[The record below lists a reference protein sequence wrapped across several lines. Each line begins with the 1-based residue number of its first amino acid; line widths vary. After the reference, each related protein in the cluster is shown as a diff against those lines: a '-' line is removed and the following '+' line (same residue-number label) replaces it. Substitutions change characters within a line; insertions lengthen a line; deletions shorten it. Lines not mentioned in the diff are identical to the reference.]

1 MFTCLY
7 IPCIYICLFVFIFLA
22 DVKPSNIL
30 VNTQG
35 EVKLCDFGVSA
46 QLVNS
51 ITKTYVGTN
60 AYMAVSITWVDYGY
74 IWWREYIPS
83 PQTLV
88 NINLFRCF
96 HSLFS
101 NFRSFTPPL
110 LAGVKISQIFQGP
123 FRPLVLKH
131 YGLSMFF

>member
-1 MFTCLY
+1 MMLCLSNASLEL
-7 IPCIYICLFVFIFLA
+7 CLVFLAFIFVHLFFVFIA

-60 AYMAVSITWVDYGY
+60 AYMAVSITLRHSTLHID
-74 IWWREYIPS
+74 PDPCS
-83 PQTLV
+83 PNQQLKTSSSALSAHMISLKQV
-88 NINLFRCF
+88 SLARNNLCAR
-96 HSLFS
+96 
-101 NFRSFTPPL
+101 NVVR
-110 LAGVKISQIFQGP
+110 I
-123 FRPLVLKH
+123 
-131 YGLSMFF
+131 

>member
-1 MFTCLY
+1 MYLASRHHPVFTY
-7 IPCIYICLFVFIFLA
+7 AHWIEMNYVYLFVYSLHLHLLFVCFYFLA

-60 AYMAVSITWVDYGY
+60 AYMAVST
-74 IWWREYIPS
+74 
-83 PQTLV
+83 T
-88 NINLFRCF
+88 
-96 HSLFS
+96 
-101 NFRSFTPPL
+101 
-110 LAGVKISQIFQGP
+110 
-123 FRPLVLKH
+123 
-131 YGLSMFF
+131 